1 MDLIALN
8 LFCLGYKKDIQE
20 KWLSQRSLKFD
31 SQKLNIFISKSDQHD
46 FLEFIGLLKMQ
57 TLFKWLSIVDHN
69 AKAHLIKYFVEHPY
83 KHHLIVLE
91 VDKQDTFGV
100 IFELNQTAVQFT
112 TYANSEKKEKVVV
125 NSS

>member
-1 MDLIALN
+1 M
-8 LFCLGYKKDIQE
+8 Y
-20 KWLSQRSLKFD
+20 SS
-31 SQKLNIFISKSDQHD
+31 SKSDQPD
-46 FLEFIGLLKMQ
+46 FPGVYWPPKDAPA
-57 TLFKWLSIVDHN
+57 LFKWLSLVDHN

-112 TYANSEKKEKVVV
+112 TYANSRKKEKVAV
-125 NSS
+125 NSI